1 MAKWGRMTYAPY
13 VYVLTF
19 GICAIAIMLV
29 MDYLE
34 RDQRDD

>member
-1 MAKWGRMTYAPY
+1 MTYAPY

-19 GICAIAIMLV
+19 GITAICIMLV